1 MPAWMTPLLWVLV
14 SCPGRGWRSRTQT
27 DRPRAAIARAEARPV
42 TPAPMTA
49 TSMRVTSLALAR
61 SCSISNRRVVEVR
74 EHQVVED
81 DGVGVDRVRDSRQRL
96 RRLIR

>member
-14 SCPGRGWRSRTQT
+14 SCPRRGWRSRTQT
-27 DRPRAAIARAEARPV
+27 ETPRAAIARAEARPV

-49 TSMRVTSLALAR
+49 TSMRVTFLALAR
-61 SCSISNRRVVEVR
+61 SWSIPDRGVVEVR

-81 DGVGVDRVRDSRQRL
+81 EGVGVDRVRDSRQRL
-96 RRLIR
+96 RRLVQ